1 MKSKLAPGRE
11 PGEMEKGQDEKKTTP
26 GQSVPGSSYG
36 EEIHMRPLVEKPG
49 IIHFRQRGIPCFR
62 EKLRLII
69 KYRGRDEDSC
79 PENIL
84 QRETL
89 ID

>member
-1 MKSKLAPGRE
+1 
-11 PGEMEKGQDEKKTTP
+11 
-26 GQSVPGSSYG
+26 
-36 EEIHMRPLVEKPG
+36 MRPLVEKPG